1 MLHRNEVETIGN
13 IGNVK
18 IETINGGRIAYVSV
32 AINNRKRNSETGEWS
47 QYTDWVNWKFFGEQ
61 TISFIEKY
69 LTKGT
74 HVCVRGKVRQSHYI
88 KRDGTKVY
96 EMECI
101 GRRIEFVQPKGDSN
115 AYEPGAYEPE
125 DGDMPY

>member
-32 AINNRKRNSETGEWS
+32 AINNRKRNPETGEWS
-47 QYTDWVNWKFFGEQ
+47 QYTDWVSWKFFGEQ
-61 TISFIEKY
+61 VVAYIEKFVG
-69 LTKGT
+69 KGA
-74 HVCVRGKVRQSHYI
+74 HVCVRGKVRDANYV

-96 EMECI
+96 GMECI
-101 GRRIEFVQPKGDSN
+101 GRRIEFVQPKSN
-115 AYEPGAYEPE
+115 GNYEPGAYEPE